1 MEGIDF
7 EDRTHRQ
14 IVNTQCPNAG
24 TIHHEMVLDPQ
35 LLQDDPQSFLPDG
48 FGPVNVILRFEENLP
63 HEGCSPLDAD
73 ALSTSGAWDPCAQI
87 LNSDH
92 YRRVMQ
98 FQVDGF
104 SLIGRTSLN
113 VDDQIVYTSEMDP
126 TTGQPIDKPM
136 IVTGQLIDELGSN
149 LSNRA
154 IRVSYEMINS
164 ESGIVGCLPG
174 SSDTNGFF
182 EIICPLT
189 DVQAGQ
195 ARVTVEFNSYENND
209 RYRYQNA
216 STTRVFSVFSN
227 STLTVQEIGPFRN
240 DIDSYTFQN
249 GSVFPVLYLKES
261 FHLDARLT
269 QTNGNPIGG
278 KCLNIYLD
286 PEVNTRPIA
295 TSITQDGTGQIEW
308 FSGDPDDNPSRRGV
322 EPTSDNMEG
331 FRVVRIAYEPN
342 KELPGGCRAET
353 TPVVN
358 GSYIDVEV
366 LVRSRVDILLK
377 NNWANPDGYQKG
389 DYINGSVAILRD
401 RLDLSVESQ
410 TVIFTYQY
418 WNETEWVPH
427 NVEYATTSELG
438 VASFSFLYSGEN
450 VPGKLE
456 CSQEGP
462 CIEDGK
468 WQVIIHFQG
477 SHEFEGE
484 YMNNTPVITLG
495 DPVEKAQTSFLT
507 VQVLTIMGIALTFA
521 ILVGAIMYRNYIERR
536 RIEILRGILTDSL
549 MSLKASN
556 EYIDTIFNCYKEL
569 VRFFRSRGAM
579 KKVYETTREFED
591 AVNGM
596 LAGIAPPEDL
606 DVFFSL
612 FEEARYSD
620 HEIGAD
626 QRDRAINALE
636 SIINHISASLGDG
649 MLNRTT
655 ANESSLYGSVVK
667 AGSFVD
673 AEGQERIAGIDDGS
687 GDDSGFRI

>member
-1 MEGIDF
+1 
-7 EDRTHRQ
+7 
-14 IVNTQCPNAG
+14 
-24 TIHHEMVLDPQ
+24 
-35 LLQDDPQSFLPDG
+35 
-48 FGPVNVILRFEENLP
+48 
-63 HEGCSPLDAD
+63 
-73 ALSTSGAWDPCAQI
+73 
-87 LNSDH
+87 
-92 YRRVMQ
+92 MQ

-322 EPTSDNMEG
+322 EPTSDKMEG

>member
-1 MEGIDF
+1 
-7 EDRTHRQ
+7 
-14 IVNTQCPNAG
+14 
-24 TIHHEMVLDPQ
+24 
-35 LLQDDPQSFLPDG
+35 
-48 FGPVNVILRFEENLP
+48 
-63 HEGCSPLDAD
+63 
-73 ALSTSGAWDPCAQI
+73 
-87 LNSDH
+87 
-92 YRRVMQ
+92 
-98 FQVDGF
+98 
-104 SLIGRTSLN
+104 
-113 VDDQIVYTSEMDP
+113 MDP

-477 SHEFEGE
+477 SHEFEEE
-484 YMNNTPVITLG
+484 YLNNTPVITLG

>member
-1 MEGIDF
+1 
-7 EDRTHRQ
+7 
-14 IVNTQCPNAG
+14 
-24 TIHHEMVLDPQ
+24 
-35 LLQDDPQSFLPDG
+35 
-48 FGPVNVILRFEENLP
+48 

-377 NNWANPDGYQKG
+377 DNWANPDGYQKG
-389 DYINGSVAILRD
+389 DNITGSVAILRD

-427 NVEYATTSELG
+427 NVEYVTTSELG
-438 VASFSFLYSGEN
+438 VAEFTFLYSGDN

-456 CSQEGP
+456 CSQGGP

-468 WQVIIHFQG
+468 WQVTIHFQG
-477 SHEFEGE
+477 SHEFEEE
-484 YMNNTPVITLG
+484 YLNNTPVITLG

-556 EYIDTIFNCYKEL
+556 EYIDTIFTCYKKL